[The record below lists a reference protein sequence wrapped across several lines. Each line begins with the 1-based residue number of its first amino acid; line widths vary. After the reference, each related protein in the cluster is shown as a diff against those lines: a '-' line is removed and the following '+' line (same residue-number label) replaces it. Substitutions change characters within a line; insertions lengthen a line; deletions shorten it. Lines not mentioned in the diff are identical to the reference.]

1 MVCLESKTKE
11 VIAIK
16 MGAKRACFSRLQ
28 SEVNVLLVKDGS
40 EAGMFLKTSER
51 SQRASRERWE
61 RSGQGFSG
69 LQSEIN
75 EPLVINLPLSGNL
88 LSLSSL
94 EHLW

>member
-28 SEVNVLLVKDGS
+28 SEVNVLIVKDGS
-40 EAGMFLKTSER
+40 EAGTFLKTSER
-51 SQRASRERWE
+51 SRRASRERWE

-94 EHLW
+94 EHL